1 MEEMKHSHEHHEHHH
16 EVMTHHDCSCST
28 EEHEH
33 QGCGCHHHH
42 HHEEGGLKSKLFLI
56 GATIILLIIAVFIEK
71 ELRPGYLA
79 VAPRLSHSLFI
90 NRTRD
95 AGRSCRR
102 YCQGRYV

>member
-1 MEEMKHSHEHHEHHH
+1 MKLSHEHHH
-16 EVMTHHDCSCST
+16 EHNHDCSCST

-71 ELRPGYLA
+71 ECSLATWQLLLVYLI
-79 VAPRLSHSLFI
+79 PYLLIGLQFTYRIPTQDLNTHCLKK
-90 NRTRD
+90 
-95 AGRSCRR
+95 
-102 YCQGRYV
+102 Q